1 MLISTHTKHVF
12 ATLPTG
18 SKQVEKKAS
27 PYQKFGFPI
36 NGSSRLSGLFS
47 RSHPPRT
54 SHHRL
59 FQDSHDS
66 SGFEWRSGV
75 ASANAEEI
83 PRPLLWGASRD
94 SLRDQDESS
103 IIADSMIAQSFHYLP
118 LRPVVCVLV
127 RCRRRRCLPHDPKSC
142 SRRASRRRAWR
153 RRCSRWHVPLALPGT
168 VLRICSSVVGS
179 VCVCLLARL
188 LRRVAPRFSCPC
200 LFVGLVLVRARWVIA
215 SG

>member
-1 MLISTHTKHVF
+1 M
-12 ATLPTG
+12 
-18 SKQVEKKAS
+18 
-27 PYQKFGFPI
+27 
-36 NGSSRLSGLFS
+36 
-47 RSHPPRT
+47 
-54 SHHRL
+54 
-59 FQDSHDS
+59 
-66 SGFEWRSGV
+66 
-75 ASANAEEI
+75 ASANVEEI

-127 RCRRRRCLPHDPKSC
+127 RCRRRQCLPHDPKSC

-168 VLRICSSVVGS
+168 VLRICVSVVGS

-188 LRRVAPRFSCPC
+188 LRGVAPRFSCPC

-215 SG
+215 SGWRSKRSGRSRCCFASFSVSPRFHHGTRLNDDPRSFSCHSARHLIMARWYSCL

>member
-1 MLISTHTKHVF
+1 MDRLGCPAYFHDRILLAPLTTTS
-12 ATLPTG
+12 
-18 SKQVEKKAS
+18 
-27 PYQKFGFPI
+27 FGI
-36 NGSSRLSGLFS
+36 
-47 RSHPPRT
+47 HMI
-54 SHHRL
+54 H
-59 FQDSHDS
+59 QDS
-66 SGFEWRSGV
+66 SGDQVWPARV
-75 ASANAEEI
+75 EEI
-83 PRPLLWGASRD
+83 PRPLLLGASRD

-127 RCRRRRCLPHDPKSC
+127 RCRRRRCRPHDPKSC

-215 SG
+215 SE